1 MPVGPRILLVE
12 GAPAPSKEAS
22 QAWPPAGEVQGV
34 AGWAA
39 ALALLDGQGFDRLL
53 ARIDDENLK
62 NELVAR
68 LRAAGI
74 LEQIPVAVAILD
86 GARKVLWA
94 NQNFLGWCAGA
105 HAIVGATFNDA
116 LGIANKDDLAV
127 SNLAPDGV
135 PPPFQVDCRNGRRVE
150 WRMQPL
156 REEAQLASRFVAV
169 GRDITAESQQQ
180 KKLEALHQAGNEL
193 AAMTPEQLSEMCVE
207 ERVESLKLDIR
218 RLTRDF
224 LHYDVI
230 EIRLLDPKT
239 GKLESLLEEGM
250 TSGATDRSLFAHLAG
265 NGITGFVAA
274 SGKSYLCPDT
284 SADPLYV
291 PGAEG
296 ARSSVTAPLLF
307 QDEIIGT
314 LNVESPHLNAFSQDD
329 VKFIEIFGR
338 EIAAALH
345 TLQLL
350 SAEKRTTV
358 SQSIEAVNREVAMP
372 VDEILG
378 TATTVLDRYI
388 GHDPEMVEKLK
399 RILSAARTIKQ
410 SIQKI
415 GEDLNAS
422 PVGSKIDA
430 PTAPPIKGMRILV
443 VDNDERV
450 RRSAH
455 GILGRYGC
463 IVETARDGQE
473 ALTMARLGTYD
484 CILADIRLSD
494 IGGYEIYCRIKQ
506 TQPQAKVILMT
517 SYGYDPSHAIVK
529 ARQDGL
535 QHILFKPF
543 RVDQLLDAL
552 TCSANSQPQSQARAP

>member
-1 MPVGPRILLVE
+1 MSVGPRILFVD
-12 GAPAPSKEAS
+12 GAPALSKEANE
-22 QAWPPAGEVQGV
+22 AWPSAGNVQSV
-34 AGWAA
+34 PDWAS
-39 ALALLDGQGFDRLL
+39 ALALLGAEGFDRLL
-53 ARIDDENLK
+53 ARVDDPKLRD
-62 NELVAR
+62 ELLAR
-68 LRAAGI
+68 LHAAGI
-74 LEQIPVAVAILD
+74 LEQLPLGIAILND
-86 GARKVLWA
+86 ALKVVWA
-94 NQNFLGWCAGA
+94 NQ
-105 HAIVGATFNDA
+105 TFQSWSGGSPAAQTASFYDT
-116 LGIANKDDLAV
+116 LGIAVKDPERLPKTAAGF
-127 SNLAPDGV
+127 LPIAYR
-135 PPPFQVDCRNGRRVE
+135 FDCRDGRRVE
-150 WRMQPL
+150 WHIQPL
-156 REEAQLASRFVAV
+156 RNEPVTARSFLAV
-169 GRDITAESQQQ
+169 GRDITAESQQL
-180 KKLEALHQAGNEL
+180 KKLEALHQAGKEL
-193 AAMTPEQLSEMCVE
+193 AALTPEQLSEMCVG
-207 ERVESLKLDIR
+207 ERIESLKLDIR
-218 RLTRDF
+218 RLTHDF
-224 LHYDVI
+224 LHYNVI

-239 GKLESLLEEGM
+239 GKLEPLLEEGM
-250 TSGATDRSLFAHLAG
+250 TAGASDRSLFAHPSG
-265 NGITGFVAA
+265 NGITGYVAA

-296 ARSSVTAPLLF
+296 ALSSMTAPLMF

-314 LNVESPHLNAFSQDD
+314 LNVESPQLNAFSEDD
-329 VKFIEIFGR
+329 VKFIEMFGR

-350 SAEKRTTV
+350 SAEKRTSA

-378 TATTVLDRYI
+378 TAATVLDRYI
-388 GHDPEMVEKLK
+388 GHDPDLVEKLK
-399 RILSAARTIKQ
+399 RILGAARTIKQ

-415 GEDLNAS
+415 GEDLTAN
-422 PVGSKIDA
+422 
-430 PTAPPIKGMRILV
+430 PTAGKPDESAAPAIKGMRLLV

-455 GILGRYGC
+455 NILGRFGC

-506 TQPQAKVILMT
+506 TQPQAKVILMS

-535 QHILFKPF
+535 KHILFKPF

-552 TCSANSQPQSQARAP
+552 TCSASPQRNPKLGA

>member
-1 MPVGPRILLVE
+1 VVDW
-12 GAPAPSKEAS
+12 S
-22 QAWPPAGEVQGV
+22 
-34 AGWAA
+34 A
-39 ALALLDGQGFDRLL
+39 ALALLDREEFDRVL
-53 ARIDDENLK
+53 ARTDNDNLRH
-62 NELVAR
+62 ELVAR

-86 GARKVLWA
+86 TDRKVLWA
-94 NQNFLGWCAGA
+94 NQNFISWCSGAASVVGA
-105 HAIVGATFNDA
+105 HFDEA
-116 LGIANKDDLAV
+116 LGIVEPEKLSVQLSADSLA
-127 SNLAPDGV
+127 LPHQA
-135 PPPFQVDCRNGRRVE
+135 DCRNGRRVE

-156 REEAQLASRFVAV
+156 REVSPQASRFVAV
-169 GRDITAESQQQ
+169 GRDITAETQQQ
-180 KKLEALHQAGNEL
+180 KRLEALHQAGNEL

-239 GKLESLLEEGM
+239 GKLEALLEEGM
-250 TSGATDRSLFAHLAG
+250 TSGATDRSLFAHPSG

-274 SGKSYLCPDT
+274 SGKSYLCQDT
-284 SADPLYV
+284 LADPLYV

-314 LNVESPHLNAFSQDD
+314 LNVESPQLNAFSEDD

-388 GHDPEMVEKLK
+388 GHDSEMVEKLK
-399 RILSAARTIKQ
+399 RILNAARTIKQ

-415 GEDLNAS
+415 GEDMSAS
-422 PVGSKIDA
+422 PVGGKSDVA
-430 PTAPPIKGMRILV
+430 PSPAIKGMRILV

-455 GILGRYGC
+455 GILGRFGC

-473 ALTMARLGTYD
+473 ALTMVRLGSYD

-506 TQPQAKVILMT
+506 TQPQAKVILMS

-535 QHILFKPF
+535 KHILFKPF

-552 TCSANSQPQSQARAP
+552 TCSAGAQSKPKLGA

>member
-1 MPVGPRILLVE
+1 MPVGSRILFVE
-12 GAPAPSKEAS
+12 GTPEPSKEAS
-22 QAWPPAGEVQGV
+22 PAWPDNGAVQAV
-34 AGWAA
+34 PDWSA
-39 ALALLDGQGFDRLL
+39 ALALLDREEFDRLL
-53 ARIDDENLK
+53 ARTDNDDLRH
-62 NELVAR
+62 ELVAR

-86 GARKVLWA
+86 SDRKVLWA
-94 NQNFLGWCAGA
+94 NQNFISWCNGA
-105 HAIVGATFNDA
+105 AAVVGAAFEEA
-116 LGIANKDDLAV
+116 LGIVETDKPSLKLSPDSLAIPHQ
-127 SNLAPDGV
+127 A
-135 PPPFQVDCRNGRRVE
+135 DCRNGRRVE

-156 REEAQLASRFVAV
+156 REVSPQANRFVAV

-180 KKLEALHQAGNEL
+180 KRLEALHQAGNEL

-239 GKLESLLEEGM
+239 GKLEALLVEGM
-250 TSGATDRSLFAHLAG
+250 SSGASDRSLFANPSG
-265 NGITGFVAA
+265 NGITGNVAA

-291 PGAEG
+291 PGADG

-314 LNVESPHLNAFSQDD
+314 LNVESPQLNAFSEDD

-399 RILSAARTIKQ
+399 RILNAARTIKQ

-415 GEDLNAS
+415 GEDMSAS
-422 PVGSKIDA
+422 PVGGKVDVA
-430 PTAPPIKGMRILV
+430 PAPAIKGMRILV

-455 GILGRYGC
+455 GILGRFGC

-473 ALTMARLGTYD
+473 ALTMVRLGSYD

-506 TQPQAKVILMT
+506 TQPQAKVILMS

-535 QHILFKPF
+535 KHILFKPF

-552 TCSANSQPQSQARAP
+552 TCSAPSLSKPKLGA

>member
-1 MPVGPRILLVE
+1 MSVGHRILIVD
-12 GAPAPSKEAS
+12 GAPAPSKEAIES
-22 QAWPPAGEVQGV
+22 WPSAGAVRSV
-34 AGWAA
+34 PDWAT
-39 ALALLDGQGFDRLL
+39 ALTLIAQEDFDRLL
-53 ARIDDENLK
+53 ARIDDPKLK
-62 NELVAR
+62 DELLAR

-74 LEQIPVAVAILD
+74 LEQLPVGIAILHETMT
-86 GARKVLWA
+86 VLWA
-94 NQNFLGWCAGA
+94 NRTFQEWCTGA
-105 HAIVGATFNDA
+105 PAVVGTPFYDA
-116 LGIANKDDLAV
+116 LGIDPNERERLPRTPTAFHPLPYRIN
-127 SNLAPDGV
+127 
-135 PPPFQVDCRNGRRVE
+135 CRESRLVE
-150 WRMQPL
+150 WRIQPM
-156 REEAQLASRFVAV
+156 RDDPGGTHNFLAI

-180 KKLEALHQAGNEL
+180 KKLEALHQAGKEL
-193 AAMTPEQLSEMCVE
+193 AALTPEQLSEMCVE
-207 ERVESLKLDIR
+207 ERIESLKLDIR
-218 RLTRDF
+218 RLTNDF
-224 LHYDVI
+224 LHYNVI

-250 TSGATDRSLFAHLAG
+250 TAGASGRSLYAKLTG
-265 NGITGFVAA
+265 NGITGYVAA

-284 SADPLYV
+284 AADPLYV

-296 ARSSVTAPLLF
+296 ARSSMTAPLLF

-314 LNVESPHLNAFSQDD
+314 LNVESPQANAFSEDD
-329 VKFIEIFGR
+329 VKFIELFGR

-350 SAEKRTTV
+350 SAEKRTSA

-388 GHDPEMVEKLK
+388 GHDPELVEKLK
-399 RILSAARTIKQ
+399 RILNAARTIKQ

-415 GEDLNAS
+415 GEDLTAS
-422 PVGSKIDA
+422 PIVGK
-430 PTAPPIKGMRILV
+430 PEPPRVSALKGMRLLV

-455 GILGRYGC
+455 SILGRFGC

-506 TQPQAKVILMT
+506 TQPQAKVILMS
-517 SYGYDPSHAIVK
+517 SYGYDPTHAIVK

-552 TCSANSQPQSQARAP
+552 TCSAAAQRNPKLGA

>member
-1 MPVGPRILLVE
+1 MSVAPRILFVE
-12 GAPAPSKEAS
+12 GAPGPSKEAND
-22 QAWPPAGEVQGV
+22 AWPEAGAVRSV
-34 AGWAA
+34 PDWAS
-39 ALALLDGQGFDRLL
+39 ALSVLAQEGFERLL
-53 ARIDDENLK
+53 ARTDDPNLR
-62 NELVAR
+62 NELLAR

-74 LEQIPVAVAILD
+74 LEQLPVSIAILD
-86 GARKVLWA
+86 EAMTVLWA
-94 NQNFLGWCAGA
+94 NQSFAAWCAGA
-105 HAIVGATFNDA
+105 PAVLGASFYDA
-116 LGIANKDDLAV
+116 LGIAA
-127 SNLAPDGV
+127 DGRERLPQTPAAF
-135 PPPFQVDCRNGRRVE
+135 PPLPYRLDCRDGRRVE
-150 WRMQPL
+150 WRIQPL
-156 REEAQLASRFVAV
+156 REEPAGTHSFLAV

-180 KKLEALHQAGNEL
+180 KKLEALHQAGKEL
-193 AAMTPEQLSEMCVE
+193 AALTPEQLSEMCVG

-218 RLTRDF
+218 RLTHDF
-224 LHYDVI
+224 LHYNVI

-250 TSGATDRSLFAHLAG
+250 TAGASGRSLFANLTG
-265 NGITGFVAA
+265 NGITGYVAA

-284 SADPLYV
+284 AADPLYV

-296 ARSSVTAPLLF
+296 ARSSMTAPLLF

-314 LNVESPHLNAFSQDD
+314 LNVESPQPNAFSEDD
-329 VKFIEIFGR
+329 VKFIEMFGR

-350 SAEKRTTV
+350 SAEKRTSA

-378 TATTVLDRYI
+378 TAATVLDRYI
-388 GHDPEMVEKLK
+388 GHDPDLVEKLK

-415 GEDLNAS
+415 GEDLTAN
-422 PVGSKIDA
+422 
-430 PTAPPIKGMRILV
+430 PTAGKPEESAAPALKGMRVLV

-455 GILGRYGC
+455 SILGRFGC

-506 TQPQAKVILMT
+506 TQPQAKVILMS

-552 TCSANSQPQSQARAP
+552 TCSAASLRNPKLGA

>member
-1 MPVGPRILLVE
+1 MSVGPRILFVD
-12 GAPAPSKEAS
+12 GAPAPSKDANESWPFAGTVRSVPDWAS
-22 QAWPPAGEVQGV
+22 ALSLL
-34 AGWAA
+34 AA
-39 ALALLDGQGFDRLL
+39 EGFDRLL
-53 ARIDDENLK
+53 ARVDDPKLR
-62 NELVAR
+62 NELLAR
-68 LRAAGI
+68 LHAAGI
-74 LEQIPVAVAILD
+74 LEQLPVGIAILND
-86 GARKVLWA
+86 MLQILWA
-94 NQNFLGWCAGA
+94 NPTFHSWCGSSPPAQA
-105 HAIVGATFNDA
+105 ASFYDA
-116 LGIANKDDLAV
+116 LGITAKEPERLPKTAAAFLPLAYRF
-127 SNLAPDGV
+127 DGR
-135 PPPFQVDCRNGRRVE
+135 DGRRVE
-150 WRMQPL
+150 WRIQPMRDEPTATRSFL
-156 REEAQLASRFVAV
+156 AV

-180 KKLEALHQAGNEL
+180 KKLETLHQAGKEL
-193 AAMTPEQLSEMCVE
+193 AALTPEQLSEMCVG
-207 ERVESLKLDIR
+207 ERIESLKLDIR
-218 RLTRDF
+218 RLTHDF

-239 GKLESLLEEGM
+239 GKLEPLLEEGM
-250 TSGATDRSLFAHLAG
+250 TAGASDRSLFAHQSG
-265 NGITGFVAA
+265 NGITGYVAA
-274 SGKSYLCPDT
+274 TGKSYLCPDT

-296 ARSSVTAPLLF
+296 ALSSMTAPLLF

-314 LNVESPHLNAFSQDD
+314 LNVESPKLNAFGEDD
-329 VKFIEIFGR
+329 VKFIELFGR

-350 SAEKRTTV
+350 SAEKRTSA
-358 SQSIEAVNREVAMP
+358 SQSIEAVNREVALP

-378 TATTVLDRYI
+378 TAATVLDRYI
-388 GHDPEMVEKLK
+388 GHDPDLVEKLK
-399 RILSAARTIKQ
+399 RILGAARTIKQ

-415 GEDLNAS
+415 GEDLTAN
-422 PVGSKIDA
+422 
-430 PTAPPIKGMRILV
+430 PTAGKPNDSAAPALKGMRLLV

-455 GILGRYGC
+455 GILGRFGC

-506 TQPQAKVILMT
+506 TQPQAKVILMS

-552 TCSANSQPQSQARAP
+552 TCSATSQRNPKLGA

>member
-1 MPVGPRILLVE
+1 VPVGPRILFVE

-22 QAWPPAGEVQGV
+22 QTWPPAGEVQGV
-34 AGWAA
+34 PSWSS
-39 ALALLDGQGFDRLL
+39 ALALLDREGFDRLL
-53 ARIDDENLK
+53 VRIDDENLR

-86 GARKVLWA
+86 GAMKVLWA
-94 NQNFLGWCAGA
+94 NQNFLDWCQGA
-105 HAIVGATFNDA
+105 PMIVGAAFDDA
-116 LGIANKDDLAV
+116 LGISSKDGHIVSTVATDLLP
-127 SNLAPDGV
+127 S
-135 PPPFQVDCRNGRRVE
+135 PFQVDCRNDRRVE
-150 WRMQPL
+150 WRIQPL
-156 REEAQLASRFVAV
+156 REEAQVASRFVAV

-180 KKLEALHQAGNEL
+180 KRLEALHQAGNEL
-193 AAMTPEQLSEMCVE
+193 AALTPEQLSEMCVE

-239 GKLESLLEEGM
+239 ARLEPLLEEGM
-250 TSGATDRSLFAHLAG
+250 TSGATDRSLFAHLTG
-265 NGITGFVAA
+265 NGITGYVAA

-314 LNVESPHLNAFSQDD
+314 LNVESPRLNAFSQDD

-350 SAEKRTTV
+350 SAEKRTSA

-388 GHDPEMVEKLK
+388 GHDAEMVEKLK

-415 GEDLNAS
+415 GEDLTAS
-422 PVGSKIDA
+422 PAGGK
-430 PTAPPIKGMRILV
+430 TAVPPPPPIKGMRILV

-455 GILGRYGC
+455 GILGRFGC

-506 TQPQAKVILMT
+506 TQPQAKVILMS

-535 QHILFKPF
+535 KNILFKPF

-552 TCSANSQPQSQARAP
+552 TCSTGAQRNPKLGA